1 MDFGDLIFFLIF
13 IIIIITNIL
22 GQMKKSRR
30 PPADAGDAGEERFE
44 SRTRTEPDETPSSD
58 RTGWRQTLDNIL
70 TDVREQARAR
80 SESGPEPEHIPRRQ
94 PSGWDILM
102 GGAGRDRDPGTAE
115 RPRPDP
121 ETRAGE
127 AALKREKKV
136 SSAPDAGVTRT
147 THYTPASRQRPERT
161 VYTPS
166 RRRQPERTV
175 YTPKRRRQP
184 ERTIYTPAYWSEEQ
198 RKTAAVKYR
207 TDPARRRM
215 PLQDLKNAIIWHEIF
230 SRPVGL
236 RDEQS
241 GKFGGY

>member
-13 IIIIITNIL
+13 IIIIITNIV

-30 PPADAGDAGEERFE
+30 PPADAGDAGEEGFE
-44 SRTRTEPDETPSSD
+44 SRTRSDPDESPSSD

-70 TDVREQARAR
+70 TEVREQARTR
-80 SESGPEPEHIPRRQ
+80 SGNGAEPEHIPGRQ

-102 GGAGRDRDPGTAE
+102 AGAGRDRDPGAAA

-127 AALKREKKV
+127 AAPKREKKV
-136 SSAPDAGVTRT
+136 SSAPDAGVKRT

-166 RRRQPERTV
+166 RRQRPERTV
-175 YTPKRRRQP
+175 YTPNRRRQP

-198 RKTAAVKYR
+198 RNTAAVKYHSG
-207 TDPARRRM
+207 PARRRM

-236 RDEQS
+236 RDKES